1 MTENTK
7 QANTEIV
14 RDETQKQEEIT
25 RSPERY
31 NVPPVDIYEDKD
43 GLVVTADLP
52 GAHQE
57 SINVNVEQNILTI
70 RAESIVKP
78 AEGENALQ
86 EFEIG
91 TFYRQFKLGDTIDR
105 DRIDANYR
113 NGVLTLRLPF
123 AEAAR
128 PKKISVSVT

>member
-7 QANTEIV
+7 PTNTEIV
-14 RDETQKQEEIT
+14 RDEASKQEEIT

-31 NVPPVDIYEDKD
+31 SVPPVDIYEDKD

-70 RAESIVKP
+70 RAESIVKSS
-78 AEGENALQ
+78 EGDTALQ
-86 EFEIG
+86 EFEVG